1 MCRRTR
7 APSFTE
13 TAIAEPLLVDTNI
26 LIGATDTRRRFHG
39 DAMALID
46 AVGALVFPAQVIR
59 EYLVVATGPVNV
71 NGLGMSPHDALE
83 NIGEFRKAICLLAEE
98 RPFLPA
104 FLRRLAGARCCRA
117 RGSTMRTSWRPP
129 SFIT

>member
-13 TAIAEPLLVDTNI
+13 TAISEPLLVDTNI
-26 LIGATDTRRRFHG
+26 LIEATDTRRRFHG
-39 DAMALID
+39 DATALID
-46 AVGALVFPAQVIR
+46 AVGALVFSAQVIR
-59 EYLVVATGPVNV
+59 ECLVVATRPVNV
-71 NGLGMSPHDALE
+71 NGLGMSLHEALE
-83 NIGEFRKAICLLAEE
+83 N
-98 RPFLPA
+98 LPA
-104 FLRRLAGARCCRA
+104 FLRLLAGAHCCRA